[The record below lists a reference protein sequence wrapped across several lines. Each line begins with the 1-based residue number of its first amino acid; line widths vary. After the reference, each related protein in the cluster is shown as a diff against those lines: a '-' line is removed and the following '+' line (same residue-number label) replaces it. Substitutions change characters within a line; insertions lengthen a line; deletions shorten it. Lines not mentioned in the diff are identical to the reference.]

1 MPKHSAL
8 DTPFASRLATPNV
21 KHSVS
26 VSGDDRLRHLHWLGR
41 LLDTA
46 FPIPGTRYRIGLDGL
61 LGLVPG
67 IGDLL
72 GTLLSS
78 YIILAAARLGA
89 PKQVLLRMV
98 GNVAL
103 EGLVG
108 LVPIL
113 GDLFDI
119 AWKANIRNLSL
130 LRAHLEGPG
139 RHPRSPRRVL
149 GLIAG
154 ALLLVVIGLTAVSV
168 VFLRFL
174 YQAITG

>member
-1 MPKHSAL
+1 MPTA
-8 DTPFASRLATPNV
+8 

-26 VSGDDRLRHLHWLGR
+26 VSGDDRLRHLDWLGR

-67 IGDLL
+67 IGDSL

-78 YIILAAARLGA
+78 YIIFAAARLGV

-119 AWKANIRNLSL
+119 AWKANIRNLAL
-130 LRAHLEGPG
+130 LRAHAEDLDQQ
-139 RHPRSPRRVL
+139 PRSQRQVL

-154 ALLLVVIGLTAVSV
+154 VLLLVVIGLTVASV
-168 VFLRFL
+168 LLLRFL
-174 YQAITG
+174 YQVITW

>member
-1 MPKHSAL
+1 MPNAKHQ
-8 DTPFASRLATPNV
+8 
-21 KHSVS
+21 
-26 VSGDDRLRHLHWLGR
+26 VSGSDDDRLRHLDWLGR

-67 IGDLL
+67 IGDSL

-78 YIILAAARLGA
+78 YIIFAAARLGA
-89 PKQVLLRMV
+89 PKWVLLRMV

-119 AWKANIRNLSL
+119 AWKANIRNLAL
-130 LRAHLEGPG
+130 LRAHTGGLGL
-139 RHPRSPRRVL
+139 HPRSQQRVL

-154 ALLLVVIGLTAVSV
+154 VLLLVVIGLTSVSV
-168 VFLRFL
+168 LFLHFL
-174 YQAITG
+174 YQVITG

>member
-1 MPKHSAL
+1 
-8 DTPFASRLATPNV
+8 
-21 KHSVS
+21 VS
-26 VSGDDRLRHLHWLGR
+26 DDDRLLHLDRLSR
-41 LLDTA
+41 LLDAA

-61 LGLVPG
+61 LGLIPG
-67 IGDLL
+67 IGDSL

-78 YIILAAARLGA
+78 YIIFAAARSGA

-103 EGLVG
+103 EGVVG

-119 AWKANIRNLSL
+119 AWKANIRNLAL
-130 LRAHLEGPG
+130 LRAHAKGPD
-139 RHPRSPRRVL
+139 RPPRSRRQVL

-154 ALLLVVIGLTAVSV
+154 LLLLVLIGLTIASV
-168 VFLRFL
+168 LLLRFL
-174 YQAITG
+174 YRVITG